1 MAPKQTSTPLQQ
13 TMKYSFLL
21 RALTVKRLSDQPGV
35 FSVVR
40 TPDWKVLAFV
50 VSLFGFTI
58 FEDVCAAPSPT
69 LAISIRTLSSP
80 YQVMY
85 KVGAES
91 YSKQVRLPLD
101 VLTTEANSQK
111 GLTDIKAEVARTGGN
126 VAFFIDPNDAAD
138 ALPIARTLESA
149 GVYFVT
155 WWSKPADVKVW
166 DYPHW
171 VAHISFDGLAAGTY
185 TASELFKTFK
195 TPGHGEIIAL
205 QGRLGDTPNAERWQ
219 GLQQVLAQNP
229 GVRLLQWESALWDRT
244 KAYNTTKAMLV
255 AHPQIDGVWTAND
268 DMALG
273 AIQALKEAGLA
284 GKVLVTGC
292 DGIPEMFDA
301 IKGGLAA
308 ATIFND
314 GKYQAELGL
323 AMSSA
328 AKEGKLDV
336 NSLPKKNRQFEI
348 PAVPVSRENVN
359 QVVHDYI
366 DNTPTYDL
374 SNFFGKWSQAIP

>member
-1 MAPKQTSTPLQQ
+1 MSPVSPHSMKTFPFLAVPARIALLIPLLAIGPIGHVNAASST
-13 TMKYSFLL
+13 
-21 RALTVKRLSDQPGV
+21 
-35 FSVVR
+35 
-40 TPDWKVLAFV
+40 
-50 VSLFGFTI
+50 
-58 FEDVCAAPSPT
+58 T

-85 KVGAES
+85 KVGAEA
-91 YSKQVRLPLD
+91 YAKQVGLPLD

-126 VAFFIDPNDAAD
+126 VAFYIDPNDAAD
-138 ALPIARTLESA
+138 AVPIAKTLDAA

-171 VAHISFDGLAAGTY
+171 IAHISFDGVAAGTY
-185 TASELFKTFK
+185 TATELFKTFK
-195 TPGHGEIIAL
+195 TPGHGKILAL

-219 GLQQVLAQNP
+219 GLQQVLSQNP
-229 GVRLLQWESALWDRT
+229 GVQLVQWESALWDRT
-244 KAYNTTKAMLV
+244 KAYNSTKAMLV
-255 AHPQIDGVWTAND
+255 AHPDIDGVWTAND
-268 DMALG
+268 DMAMG

-292 DGIPEMFDA
+292 DGIPEIFDA

-314 GKYQAELGL
+314 GKYQAQLGL
-323 AMSSA
+323 AMSLA
-328 AKEGKLDV
+328 AKQGKLDV
-336 NSLPKKNRQFEI
+336 KSLPHERRQFEI
-348 PAVPVSRENVN
+348 PALNVNRENVN

-366 DNTPTYDL
+366 ENTPTYDL
-374 SNFFGKWSQAIP
+374 SDLFAKWSKAIP

>member
-1 MAPKQTSTPLQQ
+1 MTLVISTRAGRWRLSEVLKMKTDRKRNKIGLWFLALMFVAGQSASSAPKS
-13 TMKYSFLL
+13 
-21 RALTVKRLSDQPGV
+21 
-35 FSVVR
+35 SV
-40 TPDWKVLAFV
+40 
-50 VSLFGFTI
+50 
-58 FEDVCAAPSPT
+58 T

-85 KVGAES
+85 KVGAEA
-91 YSKQVRLPLD
+91 YSKQAGLPLD

-126 VAFFIDPNDAAD
+126 VAFFIDPNDASD
-138 ALPIARTLESA
+138 AVPIAKALEAA

-155 WWSKPADVKVW
+155 WWSKPGDVKVW

-171 VAHISFDGLAAGTY
+171 VAHASFDGFAAGTY
-185 TASELFKTFK
+185 TATELFKTFK
-195 TPGHGEIIAL
+195 TPGKGKIIAL

-219 GLQQVLAQNP
+219 GLQQVLSQNP
-229 GVRLLQWESALWDRT
+229 GVELLQWESAKWDRT
-244 KAYNTTKAMLV
+244 QAYNDTKAMLV
-255 AHPQIDGVWTAND
+255 AHPDIDGVWTAND
-268 DMALG
+268 DMAMG

-301 IKGGLAA
+301 IKSGLAA
-308 ATIFND
+308 ATILND

-323 AMSSA
+323 AMALA

-336 NSLPKKNRQFEI
+336 KSLPQKYRQFEI
-348 PAVPVSRENVN
+348 PAVNVNRENVN

-366 DNTPTYDL
+366 ENTPTYELTD
-374 SNFFGKWSQAIP
+374 FFAKWSKAIP

>member
-1 MAPKQTSTPLQQ
+1 MKAFLYMNATRLRFRFVALSLLSFAIAVSQTESFAADAPT
-13 TMKYSFLL
+13 
-21 RALTVKRLSDQPGV
+21 
-35 FSVVR
+35 
-40 TPDWKVLAFV
+40 
-50 VSLFGFTI
+50 
-58 FEDVCAAPSPT
+58 T

-85 KVGAES
+85 KDGAEVYAKS
-91 YSKQVRLPLD
+91 LGLPLD

-126 VAFFIDPNDAAD
+126 VAFFIDPNDASD
-138 ALPIARTLESA
+138 ALPIAKTLEAA

-166 DYPHW
+166 DFPHW
-171 VAHISFDGLAAGTY
+171 IAHISFDGVAAGTY
-185 TASELFKTFK
+185 TATELFKTFK
-195 TPGHGEIIAL
+195 TPGQGKFIAL

-219 GLQQVLAQNP
+219 GLQQVLAKNP
-229 GVRLLQWESALWDRT
+229 EVQLLQWESAQWDRSQAYKAT
-244 KAYNTTKAMLV
+244 KEMLV
-255 AHPQIDGVWTAND
+255 AHPDIDGVWTAND
-268 DMALG
+268 DMAMG
-273 AIQALKEAGLA
+273 AIQALKEASLA

-308 ATIFND
+308 ATILND
-314 GKYQAELGL
+314 GKYQAQLGL
-323 AMSSA
+323 AMTLA

-336 NSLPKKNRQFEI
+336 KSLPQKYRQFEI
-348 PAVPVSRENVN
+348 PAVNVNRENVA

-366 DNTPTYDL
+366 ESTPKYDL
-374 SNFFGKWSQAIP
+374 SNFFAQWSVAIP